1 MTAKIKV
8 LFISQEIMPFVEE
21 TNLSKISRT
30 LPQGIQE
37 KGREVRCFM
46 PRYGCI
52 NERRNQLHEVI
63 RLSGMN
69 IIINDTDHPLVIKVA
84 SIPAARLQVY
94 FIDNEEYFK
103 RKAMLKDPK
112 GEMFADNDERAI
124 FFARGVIET
133 IKNLGWAPDIIH
145 CHGWITNMIPLYLRK
160 IYKDNP
166 IFADAKVVYS
176 LYDDEFSSNLPENLY
191 DKVKFDG
198 IPAKDLKHYKNANYL
213 STTKAALDYADAVT
227 INSESVNPEI
237 QTYLSNVKKPILGY
251 NAEENLINTVN
262 DFYEEVLQDSTVLSE
277 K

>member
-21 TNLSKISRT
+21 TYLSKISRT

-37 KGREVRCFM
+37 KGHEVRCFM

-145 CHGWITNMIPLYLRK
+145 CHGWFTNMIPLYLRK

-213 STTKAALDYADAVT
+213 STTKAALDNADAVI

-237 QTYLSNVKKPILGY
+237 QTYLGNVKKPILGY
-251 NAEENLINTVN
+251 NAEENLVNTVN
-262 DFYEEVLQDSTVLSE
+262 DFYEEVLQNSTVLSE

>member
-1 MTAKIKV
+1 MANKIKV
-8 LFISQEIMPFVEE
+8 LLISQEITPYVEE
-21 TNLSKISRT
+21 THISKISRT

-84 SIPAARLQVY
+84 SIPTARLQVY

-103 RKAMLKDPK
+103 RKSMLVDCNHV
-112 GEMFADNDERAI
+112 MHADNDERAI

-133 IKNLGWAPDIIH
+133 IKNLGWSPDIIH
-145 CHGWITNMIPLYLRK
+145 CHGWFTNMIPLYLKK

-166 IFADAKVVYS
+166 IFADTKVVYS
-176 LYDDEFSSNLPENLY
+176 VYDDGFNNPLSENLY

-198 IPAKDLKHYKNANYL
+198 IPAKDIKHYKEANFV
-213 STTKAALDYADAVT
+213 STTKSALDFSDAVV
-227 INSESVNPEI
+227 INSNIIHPEI
-237 QTYLSNVKKPILGY
+237 QTYLSNVKSPILGY
-251 NAEENLINTVN
+251 NPEENYINSVN
-262 DFYEEVLQDSTVLSE
+262 EFYDEVLQNSSVLTGR
-277 K
+277 

>member
-1 MTAKIKV
+1 MTHKTKV
-8 LFISQEIMPFVEE
+8 LFISQEITPYVDE
-21 TNLSKISRT
+21 SHISRISRT

-84 SIPAARLQVY
+84 SIPTARLQVY

-103 RKAMLKDPK
+103 RKSMLKDANQV
-112 GEMFADNDERAI
+112 MYSDNDERAI

-145 CHGWITNMIPLYLRK
+145 CHGWFTNMIPLYLKK

-166 IFADAKVVYS
+166 IFSDTKVVYS
-176 LYDDEFSSNLPENLY
+176 VYDDSFNTPLSDKLY

-198 IPAKDLKHYKNANYL
+198 IPAKDIKHYKEANFVS
-213 STTKAALDYADAVT
+213 STKSALDFSDAVI
-227 INSESVNPEI
+227 INSDVIHPEI
-237 QTYLSNVKKPILGY
+237 QTYLSNVKRPILGY
-251 NAEENLINTVN
+251 NPEENYINSVN
-262 DFYEEVLQDSTVLSE
+262 DFYEEVLQKTSVLTE
-277 K
+277 R

>member
-1 MTAKIKV
+1 MKAKIKV

-21 TNLSKISRT
+21 TCLSKISRT

-103 RKAMLKDPK
+103 RKAMLKDTK
-112 GEMFADNDERAI
+112 GEMFVDNDERAI

-145 CHGWITNMIPLYLRK
+145 CHGWFTNMIPLYLRK
-160 IYKDNP
+160 IYKDSP
-166 IFADAKVVYS
+166 IFADAKVIYS
-176 LYDDEFSSNLPENLY
+176 LYDDEFSADLPENLY

-198 IPAKDLKHYKNANYL
+198 IPIKDLKHYKKANYL
-213 STTKAALDYADAVT
+213 SSTKAALDYSDAVVMS
-227 INSESVNPEI
+227 SESVNPEI
-237 QTYLSNVKKPILGY
+237 QTYLSTVKKPILGY
-251 NAEENLINTVN
+251 NAEENLVNTVN
-262 DFYEEVLQDSTVLSE
+262 DFYEEVLQNSSVLSE

>member
-1 MTAKIKV
+1 MKAKIKV

-21 TNLSKISRT
+21 TYLSKISRT

-103 RKAMLKDPK
+103 RKAMLQDPK

-145 CHGWITNMIPLYLRK
+145 CHGWFTNMIPLYLRK
-160 IYKDNP
+160 IYKDSP
-166 IFADAKVVYS
+166 IFADAKVIYS
-176 LYDDEFSSNLPENLY
+176 LYDDEFSSELPENLY

-198 IPAKDLKHYKNANYL
+198 IPVKDLKHYKKANYL
-213 STTKAALDYADAVT
+213 STTKAALDYADGV
-227 INSESVNPEI
+227 IMNSESINPEI
-237 QTYLSNVKKPILGY
+237 QTYLSSVKKPILGY
-251 NAEENLINTVN
+251 NAEENLVNTVN
-262 DFYEEVLQDSTVLSE
+262 DFYEEVLQNSTVLSE